1 MTVHTRW
8 LTECQMHLGN
18 SWSGQNLQISVSLDA
33 GDGGKVSL
41 AKTESRQCKFCKT
54 PVLGRKKKGLEHA
67 FQNLQWAQSPGLKSL
82 VRRATSR
89 RKLRVTRARKNMV
102 AVQITK
108 LDQNAKEVDPLKF
121 SKEHHWVFAWRWI
134 VCIHCHLQTLG
145 RIFEEI
151 FKWVAVQK
159 CLLGQIGKIGVEL
172 KISNGQKVSLHKNDV
187 ETSHDIPKFWW
198 NF

>member
-1 MTVHTRW
+1 MTVHTRC

-41 AKTESRQCKFCKT
+41 AKTGSSQCKLCKT

-67 FQNLQWAQSPGLKSL
+67 FQNLQWAHSPGLKSL
-82 VRRATSR
+82 AGRATSR
-89 RKLRVTRARKNMV
+89 RKLRVTRARKNKV
-102 AVQITK
+102 AVQMTK

-121 SKEHHWVFAWRWI
+121 FKEHHWVFAWIWI
-134 VCIHCHLQTLG
+134 VCLHSHLQTLG
-145 RIFEEI
+145 RIFKEI
-151 FKWVAVQK
+151 FKRVAVQK

-172 KISNGQKVSLHKNDV
+172 KVSNGQKVSLHKSDV